1 MDDSGD
7 FFSLETIHRFNVFS
21 LSFFCFLFLD
31 FPCISPSLSARVHS
45 RVEELSE
52 LRRSCKGIWEQS
64 SDESKEFLNECYSD
78 LKNNIDQFE
87 SDFFGIDFAGIDVT
101 EACLEHLNEELNL
114 KKSESTR
121 ISNEVDV
128 LIGTFIQGVEL
139 DELNSLLE
147 SCCFQGVSK
156 LQGPKSMEC
165 PSQGKSQDNPM
176 LANENHNF
184 EVLTLEHKTQ
194 NYKTILRSLLNLDS
208 MVERL
213 EAIQQVEDLLFGVK
227 VIEFEKNCI
236 RLSLKTSIPTSWD
249 SLCFIESCV
258 TPHELLIELDG
269 MFELKGVEIF
279 PNDVYICD
287 IVNAAWSQRNSAFSA
302 PMLDLSNPLEWLVR
316 RVQQRILLCTQRRLF
331 LKDLNTS
338 RYLFRY
344 LDKEDIITAQLMGN
358 IHAYIKVP
366 QNWPLSSCSLK
377 LISIKFSDSHSLE
390 NSLGFLCRVEELA
403 NSLDVERRNHLLRF
417 VEAIEEILKQQ
428 MCMEFKSNH
437 STGS

>member
-7 FFSLETIHRFNVFS
+7 FFSLETI
-21 LSFFCFLFLD
+21 
-31 FPCISPSLSARVHS
+31 HS

-128 LIGTFIQGVEL
+128 LIGTFIQESAHLGVEL

-287 IVNAAWSQRNSAFSA
+287 IVNTAWSQRNSAFSA

-338 RYLFRY
+338 RSGVQF
-344 LDKEDIITAQLMGN
+344 
-358 IHAYIKVP
+358 
-366 QNWPLSSCSLK
+366 
-377 LISIKFSDSHSLE
+377 
-390 NSLGFLCRVEELA
+390 
-403 NSLDVERRNHLLRF
+403 
-417 VEAIEEILKQQ
+417 ILHRGT
-428 MCMEFKSNH
+428 CFD
-437 STGS
+437 T

>member
-7 FFSLETIHRFNVFS
+7 FFSLETI
-21 LSFFCFLFLD
+21 
-31 FPCISPSLSARVHS
+31 HS

-128 LIGTFIQGVEL
+128 LIGTFIQESAHLGVEL

-287 IVNAAWSQRNSAFSA
+287 IVNTAWSQRNSAFSA